1 MNLFYAPDI
10 AQTLSLPEEES
21 QHCVKVLRMKAGDH
35 IHIIDGVGGLYEAQ
49 ITEAHPK
56 RTQVEILSVQTEYG
70 RRPFRLHLAVAPTK
84 NIDRFEWFVEK
95 ATEIGF
101 DELTPLCCRYSER
114 KIIKPERIEKILV
127 SAAKQSLKAYVP
139 RLNPMTTFKDFV
151 AHILSPCLRGT
162 SEPTVLSRMAKNAEE
177 GNDSQFSTLNS
188 QLFIAHCYDQPK
200 QHLFNVCP
208 PMSDVVVMIGPE
220 GDFSEEEVEFALR
233 NSFQAITLGEARLR
247 TETAGVVACH
257 LVTIANL
264 KV

>member
-10 AQTLSLPEEES
+10 AQPLTLPEEES
-21 QHCVKVLRMKAGDH
+21 QHCAKVLRMKAGDH

-56 RTQVEILSVQTEYG
+56 RTQVEILNVQTEYG

-139 RLNPMTTFKDFV
+139 RLNRMVTFKEF
-151 AHILSPCLRGT
+151 
-162 SEPTVLSRMAKNAEE
+162 MAN
-177 GNDSQFSTLNS
+177 NSQSSFQNS

-200 QHLFNVCP
+200 QHHLHVCP
-208 PMSDVVVMIGPE
+208 SASDVVVMVGPE
-220 GDFSEEEVEFALR
+220 GDFSEEEVELALR
-233 NSFQAITLGEARLR
+233 NSFQAITLGESRLR

-257 LVTIANL
+257 LVTVANIT
-264 KV
+264 K

>member
-10 AQTLSLPEEES
+10 LQTLALPEEES
-21 QHCVKVLRMKAGDH
+21 QHCAKVLRMKAGER
-35 IHIIDGVGGLYEAQ
+35 IHIIDGVGGLYEVE
-49 ITEAHPK
+49 ILEAHPK
-56 RTQVEILSVQTEYG
+56 RTQVAILSEQHEYG

-139 RLNPMTTFKDFV
+139 RLNPMQTFKEFMV
-151 AHILSPCLRGT
+151 
-162 SEPTVLSRMAKNAEE
+162 N
-177 GNDSQFSTLNS
+177 NSQSSFQDS

-200 QHLFNVCP
+200 QHLLHACQPTGN
-208 PMSDVVVMIGPE
+208 VVVMVGPE
-220 GDFSEEEVEFALR
+220 GDFSEDEVELALR
-233 NSFQAITLGEARLR
+233 NSFRAVTLGDSRLR

-264 KV
+264 TK

>member
-10 AQTLSLPEEES
+10 AQTLTLPEEES
-21 QHCVKVLRMKAGDH
+21 QHCVKVLRMKAGDR

-56 RTQVEILSVQTEYG
+56 RTQVDILNVQIEYG

-95 ATEIGF
+95 AAEIGF

-114 KIIKPERIEKILV
+114 KVIKPERIEKILV

-139 RLNPMTTFKDFV
+139 RLNPMTTFKEF
-151 AHILSPCLRGT
+151 I
-162 SEPTVLSRMAKNAEE
+162 N
-177 GNDSQFSTLNS
+177 NS
-188 QLFIAHCYDQPK
+188 SSLISNSSLFIAHCYDQPK
-200 QHLFNVCP
+200 KHLLHACP
-208 PMSDVVVMIGPE
+208 TASDVVVMVGPE
-220 GDFSEEEVEFALR
+220 GDFSEEEVELALR
-233 NSFQAITLGEARLR
+233 SSFQAITLGESRLR

-257 LVTIANL
+257 LVTVANL
-264 KV
+264 VK

>member
-10 AQTLSLPEEES
+10 QQSLSLPEEES
-21 QHCVKVLRMKAGDH
+21 QHCIKVLRMKSGDH

-49 ITEAHPK
+49 IIEAHPK
-56 RTQVEILSVQTEYG
+56 RTQIEIFSHQTEYG

-139 RLNPMTTFKDFV
+139 ILNPMITFKEF
-151 AHILSPCLRGT
+151 ISQY
-162 SEPTVLSRMAKNAEE
+162 SPTVL
-177 GNDSQFSTLNS
+177 GGGGSQLSTLNS
-188 QLFIAHCYDQPK
+188 QLFIAHCYNQPK
-200 QHLFNVCP
+200 QHLFKACQPGGN
-208 PMSDVVVMIGPE
+208 VVVMVGPE
-220 GDFSEEEVEFALR
+220 GDFSEEEVELALR
-233 NSFQAITLGEARLR
+233 NSFQAISLGESRLR

-257 LVTIANL
+257 LVTIANVAM
-264 KV
+264 KDI

>member
-10 AQTLSLPEEES
+10 AQTLYLPEEES
-21 QHCVKVLRMKAGDH
+21 QHCVKVLRMKVGDR

-56 RTQVEILSVQTEYG
+56 RTQVEILNVQIEYG

-114 KIIKPERIEKILV
+114 KVIKPERIEKILV

-139 RLNPMTTFKDFV
+139 RLNPMQTFKEFM
-151 AHILSPCLRGT
+151 T
-162 SEPTVLSRMAKNAEE
+162 N
-177 GNDSQFSTLNS
+177 NSQSSFQDS

-200 QHLFNVCP
+200 QHLLHACQPTGN
-208 PMSDVVVMIGPE
+208 VVVMVGPE
-220 GDFSEEEVEFALR
+220 GDFSEEEVELALR
-233 NSFQAITLGEARLR
+233 NSFQAITLGESRLR

-257 LVTIANL
+257 LVTIVNV
-264 KV
+264 KSK

>member
-10 AQTLSLPEEES
+10 AQTLTLPEEES
-21 QHCVKVLRMKAGDH
+21 QHCAKVLRMKAGER
-35 IHIIDGVGGLYEAQ
+35 IHIIDGVGGLYEAE
-49 ITEAHPK
+49 ILESHPK
-56 RTQVEILSVQTEYG
+56 RTQVSILSEQHEYG

-139 RLNPMTTFKDFV
+139 RLNPMTTFKDFINNSSSLTP
-151 AHILSPCLRGT
+151 H
-162 SEPTVLSRMAKNAEE
+162 
-177 GNDSQFSTLNS
+177 FS
-188 QLFIAHCYDQPK
+188 LFIAHCYDQPK
-200 QHLFNVCP
+200 QHLLHVCP
-208 PMSDVVVMIGPE
+208 SASDVVVMVGPE
-220 GDFSEEEVEFALR
+220 GDFSEEEVELALR
-233 NSFQAITLGEARLR
+233 NSFQAITLGESRLR

-264 KV
+264 SK

>member
-49 ITEAHPK
+49 IAEAHPK
-56 RTQVEILSVQTEYG
+56 RTQVEMLSVQTEYG

-139 RLNPMTTFKDFV
+139 RLNPMTTFKDF
-151 AHILSPCLRGT
+151 I
-162 SEPTVLSRMAKNAEE
+162 
-177 GNDSQFSTLNS
+177 SQQSSVIDS

-200 QHLFNVCP
+200 QHLFNICSP
-208 PMSDVVVMIGPE
+208 ASDVVVMVGPE
-220 GDFSEEEVEFALR
+220 GDFSEEEVELALR
-233 NSFQAITLGEARLR
+233 NSFKAITLGESRLR

-257 LVTIANL
+257 LVTVANL
-264 KV
+264 AK

>member
-21 QHCVKVLRMKAGDH
+21 QHCVKVLRMKAGDR

-56 RTQVEILSVQTEYG
+56 RTQVEILNVQTEYG

-151 AHILSPCLRGT
+151 AQYSPL
-162 SEPTVLSRMAKNAEE
+162 VLGGVPE
-177 GNDSQFSTLNS
+177 GGGGS

-200 QHLFNVCP
+200 QHLLHVCP
-208 PMSDVVVMIGPE
+208 PASDVVVMVGPE
-220 GDFSEEEVEFALR
+220 GDFSEEEVELALR
-233 NSFQAITLGEARLR
+233 NSFQAITLGDSRLR

-257 LVTIANL
+257 LVTVANIT
-264 KV
+264 K

>member
-10 AQTLSLPEEES
+10 AQTLTLPEEES
-21 QHCVKVLRMKAGDH
+21 QHCAKVLRMKAGDH

-56 RTQVEILSVQTEYG
+56 RTQVEILNIQTEYG

-114 KIIKPERIEKILV
+114 KVIKPERIEKILV

-139 RLNPMTTFKDFV
+139 RLNPMTTFKEFISKY
-151 AHILSPCLRGT
+151 ASEETECSPKLG
-162 SEPTVLSRMAKNAEE
+162 ELPEAE
-177 GNDSQFSTLNS
+177 GCVNS
-188 QLFIAHCYDQPK
+188 SFLTPHSSLFIAHCYDQPK
-200 QHLFNVCP
+200 QHLLHACP
-208 PMSDVVVMIGPE
+208 PASDVVVMVGPE
-220 GDFSEEEVEFALR
+220 GDFSEEEVELALR
-233 NSFQAITLGEARLR
+233 NSFQAITLGESRLR

-257 LVTIANL
+257 LVTIANV
-264 KV
+264 KSK

>member
-10 AQTLSLPEEES
+10 LQTLALPEEES
-21 QHCVKVLRMKAGDH
+21 QHCAKVLRMKAGER
-35 IHIIDGVGGLYEAQ
+35 IHIIDGVGGLYEAE
-49 ITEAHPK
+49 ILEAHPK
-56 RTQVEILSVQTEYG
+56 RTQVAILSEQHEYG

-139 RLNPMTTFKDFV
+139 RLNPMTTFKDF
-151 AHILSPCLRGT
+151 INNSSSLT
-162 SEPTVLSRMAKNAEE
+162 SHS
-177 GNDSQFSTLNS
+177 S
-188 QLFIAHCYDQPK
+188 LFIAHCYDQPK
-200 QHLFNVCP
+200 QHLLHACP
-208 PMSDVVVMIGPE
+208 PASDVVVMVGPE
-220 GDFSEEEVEFALR
+220 GDFSEEEVELALR
-233 NSFQAITLGEARLR
+233 NSFQAITLGESRLR

-264 KV
+264 SK

>member
-10 AQTLSLPEEES
+10 AQILSLPEEES
-21 QHCVKVLRMKAGDH
+21 QHCVKVLRMKAGDR

-56 RTQVEILSVQTEYG
+56 RTQVEILNVQTEYG

-139 RLNPMTTFKDFV
+139 CLNPMTTFKDFV
-151 AHILSPCLRGT
+151 AHILSPSLRGT
-162 SEPTVLSRMAKNAEE
+162 SEPTVLSRMAKNAEG
-177 GNDSQFSTLNS
+177 GNNSQLSTLNS

-200 QHLFNVCP
+200 QHLLHACP
-208 PMSDVVVMIGPE
+208 PASDVVVMVGPE
-220 GDFSEEEVEFALR
+220 GDFSEEEVELALR
-233 NSFQAITLGEARLR
+233 NSFQAITLGDSRLR

-257 LVTIANL
+257 LVTVANIT
-264 KV
+264 K

>member
-10 AQTLSLPEEES
+10 LQTLALPEEES
-21 QHCVKVLRMKAGDH
+21 QHCVKVLRMKAGEH
-35 IHIIDGVGGLYEAQ
+35 IHIIDGVGGLYEAE
-49 ITEAHPK
+49 IIEAHPK
-56 RTQVEILSVQTEYG
+56 RTQISIISEQHEYG

-114 KIIKPERIEKILV
+114 KVIKPERIEKILV

-139 RLNPMTTFKDFV
+139 RLNPMMTVKEF
-151 AHILSPCLRGT
+151 ISQNCP
-162 SEPTVLSRMAKNAEE
+162 SELGGRAQRAE
-177 GNDSQFSTLNS
+177 GGCNSQLSTLNS

-200 QHLFNVCP
+200 QHLFNACQP
-208 PMSDVVVMIGPE
+208 GGDVIVMVGPE
-220 GDFSEEEVEFALR
+220 GDFSEEEVELALR
-233 NSFQAITLGEARLR
+233 NSYQAITLGESRLR

-257 LVTIANL
+257 LVTVANL
-264 KV
+264 K

>member
-10 AQTLSLPEEES
+10 AQTLYLPEEES
-21 QHCVKVLRMKAGDH
+21 QHCVKVLRMKAGDR
-35 IHIIDGVGGLYEAQ
+35 IHIIDGVGGLYEAE
-49 ITEAHPK
+49 ILESHPK
-56 RTQVEILSVQTEYG
+56 RTQVSILSEQHEYG

-114 KIIKPERIEKILV
+114 KVIKPERIEKILV

-139 RLNPMTTFKDFV
+139 RLNPMTTFKDF
-151 AHILSPCLRGT
+151 INNSLSLTPH
-162 SEPTVLSRMAKNAEE
+162 SS
-177 GNDSQFSTLNS
+177 
-188 QLFIAHCYDQPK
+188 LFIAHCYDQPK
-200 QHLFNVCP
+200 QHLLHACP
-208 PMSDVVVMIGPE
+208 PASNVVVMVGPE
-220 GDFSEEEVEFALR
+220 GDFSEEEVELALR
-233 NSFQAITLGEARLR
+233 NSFQAITLGDARLR

-264 KV
+264 AK

>member
-10 AQTLSLPEEES
+10 LQTLSLPEEES
-21 QHCVKVLRMKAGDH
+21 QHCAKVLRMKAGEH
-35 IHIIDGVGGLYEAQ
+35 IHIIDGVGGLYEAE
-49 ITEAHPK
+49 ILEAHPK
-56 RTQVEILSVQTEYG
+56 RTQVSIISEQHEYG

-114 KIIKPERIEKILV
+114 KVIKPERIEKILV

-139 RLNPMTTFKDFV
+139 RLNPMIT
-151 AHILSPCLRGT
+151 
-162 SEPTVLSRMAKNAEE
+162 AKEFI
-177 GNDSQFSTLNS
+177 GNSSFLIPHSS
-188 QLFIAHCYDQPK
+188 LFIAHCYDQPK
-200 QHLFNVCP
+200 QHLFNACQP
-208 PMSDVVVMIGPE
+208 GGDVVVMVGPE
-220 GDFSEEEVEFALR
+220 GDFSEEEVELALR
-233 NSFQAITLGEARLR
+233 NSFQAITLGESRLR

-264 KV
+264 KK

>member
-21 QHCVKVLRMKAGDH
+21 QHCAKVLRMKAGDR
-35 IHIIDGVGGLYEAQ
+35 IHIIDGVGDLYEAQ

-56 RTQVEILSVQTEYG
+56 RTQVEILNVQIEYG

-114 KIIKPERIEKILV
+114 KVIKPERIEKILV

-139 RLNPMTTFKDFV
+139 RLNPMTTFKEF
-151 AHILSPCLRGT
+151 I
-162 SEPTVLSRMAKNAEE
+162 N
-177 GNDSQFSTLNS
+177 NS
-188 QLFIAHCYDQPK
+188 SSLISNSSLFIAHCYDQPK
-200 QHLFNVCP
+200 QHLLHACP
-208 PMSDVVVMIGPE
+208 PASDVVVMVGPE
-220 GDFSEEEVEFALR
+220 GDFSEEEVELALR
-233 NSFQAITLGEARLR
+233 NSFRAITLGESRLR

-257 LVTIANL
+257 LVTVANIT
-264 KV
+264 K

>member
-10 AQTLSLPEEES
+10 LQTLTLPEEES
-21 QHCVKVLRMKAGDH
+21 QHCAKVLRMKVGEH
-35 IHIIDGVGGLYEAQ
+35 IHIIDGVGGLYEAE
-49 ITEAHPK
+49 ILEAHPK
-56 RTQVEILSVQTEYG
+56 RTQVSIISEQHEYG

-114 KIIKPERIEKILV
+114 KVIKPERIEKILV

-139 RLNPMTTFKDFV
+139 RLNPMITFKEFV
-151 AHILSPCLRGT
+151 AQNH
-162 SEPTVLSRMAKNAEE
+162 
-177 GNDSQFSTLNS
+177 NS

-200 QHLFNVCP
+200 QHLLHACP
-208 PMSDVVVMIGPE
+208 PASDVVVMVGPE
-220 GDFSEEEVEFALR
+220 GDFSEEEVELALR
-233 NSFQAITLGEARLR
+233 NSFQAITLGESRLR

-257 LVTIANL
+257 LVTVANL
-264 KV
+264 AK